1 MIAPPPR
8 QRPLT
13 PRQREVLRLVAQ
25 GAQNKDVA
33 RTLGIT
39 EQGVKAHISRLLE
52 RYGASN
58 RVELIRLTRA
68 WEDSDA
74 RALSSLA
81 PRVNEVRERLAD
93 EALDALV
100 RDESPAE
107 DLAEAERMLSPG
119 MHPEIVEKI
128 ARLARTLRELDVAI
142 VLAQELP
149 DDGGSPII
157 GLVRRRV
164 AAAKDLADG
173 LIETL
178 GARANALQ
186 D

>member
-1 MIAPPPR
+1 MTVAPMR

-13 PRQREVLRLVAQ
+13 PRQREVIRLVAQ

-39 EQGVKAHISRLLE
+39 EQGVKAHVSRLLE
-52 RYGASN
+52 RYGAGN
-58 RVELIRLTRA
+58 RVELIRITRA

-74 RALSSLA
+74 RALSSIA
-81 PRVNEVRERLAD
+81 PRVSEVRERLAD
-93 EALDALV
+93 ETIDDLA
-100 RDESPAE
+100 RNGSPAR
-107 DLAEAERMLSPG
+107 DLANAERMLSPG

-149 DDGGSPII
+149 DEGGGPMID
-157 GLVRRRV
+157 LVRRRV
-164 AAAKDLADG
+164 SAAKDLADG
-173 LIETL
+173 IIETL
-178 GARANALQ
+178 GARADAL
-186 D
+186 

>member
-1 MIAPPPR
+1 MTIAPAR

-13 PRQREVLRLVAQ
+13 PRQREVIRLVAQ

-39 EQGVKAHISRLLE
+39 EQGVKAHVSRLLE
-52 RYGASN
+52 RYGAGN

-68 WEDSDA
+68 WEEADA
-74 RALSSLA
+74 RALRSLA
-81 PRVNEVRERLAD
+81 PRVSEVRERLAD
-93 EALDALV
+93 EALDELA
-100 RDESPAE
+100 REGSPAR
-107 DLAEAERMLSPG
+107 DLADAERLLSPG

-149 DDGGSPII
+149 DDGGSAMIE
-157 GLVRRRV
+157 LVRKRV
-164 AAAKDLADG
+164 GSAKELADG

-178 GARANALQ
+178 GARADAL
-186 D
+186 

>member
-1 MIAPPPR
+1 MAITPLR
-8 QRPLT
+8 RRPLT
-13 PRQREVLRLVAQ
+13 PRQREVIRLVAQ

-39 EQGVKAHISRLLE
+39 EQGVKAHVSRLLE
-52 RYGASN
+52 RYGAGN

-74 RALSSLA
+74 RTMSSLA
-81 PRVNEVRERLAD
+81 PRVNEVRQRLAD
-93 EALDALV
+93 EALDGLA
-100 RDESPAE
+100 RDGSPAA
-107 DLAEAERMLSPG
+107 DLSDAERMLSPG

-149 DDGGSPII
+149 DDGGRPII
-157 GLVRRRV
+157 ELVRRRV
-164 AAAKDLADG
+164 GAAKELADG

-178 GARANALQ
+178 GARADAL
-186 D
+186 